1 MLQNLFAVILVGGF
15 PVLYSYFLLSRE
27 SPDTLEILTSNL
39 QGKIWYTWLVSMG
52 LTVISY
58 LVVSYT
64 FIWSDATIYGIASS
78 DFEPYLCATYA
89 LFLASASHWSYH
101 ILLDIC
107 NSQKSIWHQVN
118 LYATGCFSIM
128 ICIFAFGLDDIDDTL
143 ALCTQ
148 ISSVILTL
156 HHVFFDAGYY
166 GYTWRPIYSSVDN
179 VIIP

>member
-27 SPDTLEILTSNL
+27 SPDTHEILMNNL
-39 QGKIWYTWLVSMG
+39 QGTIWFTWLGSMA

-58 LVVSYT
+58 FILAYT
-64 FIWSDATIYGIASS
+64 FIWSNGTFYGVTSK
-78 DFEPYLCATYA
+78 DFEPYLCTTYV

-101 ILLDIC
+101 VLLDIC
-107 NSQKSIWHQVN
+107 NSQKSIWHRMN
-118 LYATGCFSIM
+118 LYATACLSIM
-128 ICIFAFGLDDIDDTL
+128 LCIFAFGVDDIDDTL

-148 ISSVILTL
+148 ISGVILAF
-156 HHVFFDAGYY
+156 HHVVFDAGYY
-166 GYTWRPIYSSVDN
+166 FYTWKPIYSSVDN